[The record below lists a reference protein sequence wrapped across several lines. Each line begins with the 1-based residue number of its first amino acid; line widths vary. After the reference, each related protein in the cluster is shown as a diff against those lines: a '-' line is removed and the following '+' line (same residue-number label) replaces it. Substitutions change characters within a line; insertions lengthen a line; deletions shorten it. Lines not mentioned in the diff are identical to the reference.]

1 MPIAISILNSKG
13 GSGKS
18 TLATNI
24 ARALQNSGASVLIVD
39 SDSQGTL
46 RDWENS
52 GEDETMPAVVSL
64 MNYRTLE
71 REIRQIGEGY
81 TFVVIDGSAKIEK
94 LLGAS
99 IRVSDLVL
107 IPVQPTPPDIWGCAD
122 LVDLVLA
129 RREMTGG
136 EPKSAFVISRKITG
150 TRLASDVRGVLG
162 EYGLP
167 VLENGTSQRVAYAE
181 AFAYGTTVLDVEP
194 RGKASL
200 EIMGITNE
208 IRGLLNG

>member
-1 MPIAISILNSKG
+1 MPVVISILNSKG

-24 ARALQNSGASVLIVD
+24 ARALQSSGASVLIVD

-64 MNYRTLE
+64 MNHRTLE

-107 IPVQPTPPDIWGCAD
+107 IPVQPTPPDIWGCSD
-122 LVDLVLA
+122 LVDLVLV

-150 TRLASDVRGVLG
+150 TRLASDVRGVLE

-167 VLENGTSQRVAYAE
+167 VLENGTSQRVVYAE

-194 RGKASL
+194 KGKASL
-200 EIMGITNE
+200 EIMGMTNE

>member
-1 MPIAISILNSKG
+1 MPVVISILNSKG

-24 ARALQNSGASVLIVD
+24 ARALQSSGASVLIVD

-129 RREMTGG
+129 RREVKGV
-136 EPKSAFVISRKITG
+136 EPKSALVISRKITG
-150 TRLASDVRGVLG
+150 TRLASDVRGVLE

-167 VLENGTSQRVAYAE
+167 VLENGTSQRVVYAE

-200 EIMGITNE
+200 EIMGMTNE

>member
-1 MPIAISILNSKG
+1 MPVVISILNSKG

-24 ARALQNSGASVLIVD
+24 ARALQSSGASVLIVD

-64 MNYRTLE
+64 MNHRTLE

-122 LVDLVLA
+122 LVDLVLV

-150 TRLASDVRGVLG
+150 TRLASDVRGVLE

-167 VLENGTSQRVAYAE
+167 VLENGTSQRVVYAE

-194 RGKASL
+194 KGKASL
-200 EIMGITNE
+200 EIMGMTNE

>member
-1 MPIAISILNSKG
+1 MPVVISILNSKG

-24 ARALQNSGASVLIVD
+24 ARALQSSGASVLIVD

-150 TRLASDVRGVLG
+150 TRLASDVRGVLE

-167 VLENGTSQRVAYAE
+167 VLENGTSQRVVYAE

-200 EIMGITNE
+200 EIRGMTNE

>member
-1 MPIAISILNSKG
+1 MPIVISILNGKG

-24 ARALQNSGASVLIVD
+24 ARALQSSGASVLIVD

-129 RREMTGG
+129 RREVTG
-136 EPKSAFVISRKITG
+136 EPKSALVISRKITG
-150 TRLASDVRGVLG
+150 TRLASDVRGVLE

-167 VLENGTSQRVAYAE
+167 VLENGTSQRVVYAE